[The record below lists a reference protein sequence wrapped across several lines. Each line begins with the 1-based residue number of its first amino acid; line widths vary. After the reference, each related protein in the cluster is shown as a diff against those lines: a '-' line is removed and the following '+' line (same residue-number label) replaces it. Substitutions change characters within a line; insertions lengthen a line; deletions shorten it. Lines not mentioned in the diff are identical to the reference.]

1 MLKGILLVQKKK
13 VVRDFAPW
21 IAGFVLLALAAY
33 VVSASLRSFLLF
45 LLMWIALSQSFNMFT
60 GLSGYVNFGFVAFYG
75 LGGYGMTIS
84 LLNMSIPVYAAMIL
98 GGLLS
103 ALFAFVVSWPIL
115 RLRGAYFAI
124 AMLSLAQA
132 LFVIFD
138 NWNLVNSAT
147 GYTIPVSFYD
157 PVLQYYYMLVV
168 AAVTVFFLY
177 LMMNSRLGLA
187 LKAVKQSEETAV
199 SIGINAT
206 FYKAVALAISAF
218 FAGLAGGAATWTITI
233 IDPPS
238 AFDTTI
244 TLTSISMSM
253 LGGLGTITGP
263 VIGALI
269 LYSIEHYFGL
279 TLPYLHLIV
288 FGIIIVSVV
297 LLIPHGIMGEVMA
310 RLKRGSM
317 SHAREG

>member
-1 MLKGILLVQKKK
+1 MLKDLLFEKRKLSRYIVPWAVALALLVL
-13 VVRDFAPW
+13 APY
-21 IAGFVLLALAAY
+21 FV
-33 VVSASLRSFLLF
+33 SPSLRSFLLF

-60 GLSGYVNFGFVAFYG
+60 GLTGYVNFGFVAFYG

-84 LLNMSIPVYAAMIL
+84 LLHFNIPIYLALII

-103 ALFAFVVSWPIL
+103 SAFAFLVSWPTL

-147 GYTIPVSFYD
+147 GYTFPVVYYD
-157 PVLQYYYMLVV
+157 PTLEYYYMLAV
-168 AAVTVFFLY
+168 AAFTVICLY
-177 LMMNSRLGLA
+177 LLMNSRVGLA
-187 LKAVKQSEETAV
+187 LKAIKQDEETAV

-206 FYKAVALAISAF
+206 FYKALAFAISAF
-218 FAGLAGGAATWTITI
+218 FAGIAGGVTTWTITI

-253 LGGLGTITGP
+253 LGGLGTLSGP

-288 FGIIIVSVV
+288 FGIIIVVVV
-297 LLIPHGIMGEVMA
+297 LVIPQGIIGEITSK
-310 RLKRGSM
+310 LKIRDG
-317 SHAREG
+317 GGG